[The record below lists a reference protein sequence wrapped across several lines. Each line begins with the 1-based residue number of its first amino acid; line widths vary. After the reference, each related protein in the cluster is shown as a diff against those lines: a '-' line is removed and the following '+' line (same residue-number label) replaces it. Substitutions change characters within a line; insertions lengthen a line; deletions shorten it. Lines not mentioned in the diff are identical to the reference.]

1 MRVEKQ
7 ESSHSIPIAEL
18 GKEKVFPPG
27 GKKYKYKKSNREKVS
42 ALPTKEGRKKTK
54 NKRG

>member
-7 ESSHSIPIAEL
+7 ESSHHMPIAEL

-27 GKKYKYKKSNREKVS
+27 GKKYKKVK
-42 ALPTKEGRKKTK
+42 LGEGVGFADE
-54 NKRG
+54 RGAQED